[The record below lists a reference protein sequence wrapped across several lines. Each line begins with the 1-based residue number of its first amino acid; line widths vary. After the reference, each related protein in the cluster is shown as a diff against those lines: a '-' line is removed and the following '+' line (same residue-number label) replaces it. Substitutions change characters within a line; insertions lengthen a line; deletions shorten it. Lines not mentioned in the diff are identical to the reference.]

1 MTDRPTENARAAQ
14 SERISARTVGALLAV
29 AVIPLAI
36 ILYSVNDSEAAHK
49 AWRQACLAPEKK
61 IIDVAGLVRQRDRGF
76 YLEDGASSHY
86 LGITCEGKNG
96 QACLDSNPGKRLLTA
111 NVGQPASA
119 RLCDGEVLSYRVAG
133 SEFYK

>member
-1 MTDRPTENARAAQ
+1 MTDRPPEKAPAVQ
-14 SERISARTVGALLAV
+14 PERISARTVWALLAV
-29 AVIPLAI
+29 AVIPLAV
-36 ILYSVNDSEAAHK
+36 ILYSVNDSEATHK

-61 IIDVAGLVRQRDRGF
+61 IIDVAGLVRKVDRGF
-76 YLEDGASSHY
+76 YLEGGAASHY
-86 LGITCEGKNG
+86 LGMTCEGKHG
-96 QACLDSNPGKRLLTA
+96 DACLDSNPGKRLLTA

>member
-1 MTDRPTENARAAQ
+1 MTDRQANNPPAQ
-14 SERISARTVGALLAV
+14 PSERISARTVWALLAV
-29 AVIPLAI
+29 AFIPLAV
-36 ILYSVNDSEAAHK
+36 ILYSVNESEGAHK
-49 AWRQACLAPEKK
+49 AWRQACLAPGKE
-61 IIDVAGLVRQRDRGF
+61 IIDVAGRVREYDRGF

-86 LGITCEGKNG
+86 LGMTCDGRRA
-96 QACLDSNPGKRLLTA
+96 ACLDSNPGKRLLTA